1 MENKDNN
8 KENEGKKRVF
18 YISLISL
25 LAVIII
31 IIILLLSLKGC
42 NKDDN
47 KNPNN
52 KDNSSDTSHTH
63 EYANEF
69 SSDAFNH
76 WYADTCGHNTKKD
89 VAAHTW
95 NDGVETADGT
105 KFTCTVCGY
114 AKTETSKFRVSET
127 KWKEILNNTVNY
139 TVDETITLPADSL
152 KMIIYVSENSVLGDH
167 VNDYKE
173 LAIKEND
180 KYYGYS
186 FTYGEDEWI
195 KEEITEDVYNDSNPV
210 IFSPILDE
218 YSKFTYNL
226 ETKKYT
232 LDSLD
237 ITDLASVNTILTN
250 ISIGFEDEKVSSFEF
265 TMSDSSYSSTAQIA
279 CKDFGST
286 TITVPTNVHSH
297 TYASTWSYN
306 EDSHWYADTCGHNT
320 KKDVA
325 SHSYGD
331 WVVVTEATETTIGSK
346 KRVCSVCGSEDTE
359 EIAVLPHTHTY
370 ATEWSSDDTKHWLAS
385 TCGHDVTS
393 SEANHTFYQGR
404 CSVCGYEG
412 IIYTLSDD
420 YSHYIVTGLKSE
432 ISGEIVIPSTYKGL
446 PVTEIGDMAFKE
458 NSSITSVTIPDSI
471 TSIGDYAF
479 FRCPNI
485 ATINMGNGVTSI
497 GGAAFQRCSSLT
509 SITIPASVTNLG
521 NTIFYECTS
530 LKSATILADVSTIK
544 MSQFNYCSSLEWII
558 LSTSITLI
566 EYQTF
571 MYCTSLTSVYYL
583 GTPEQL
589 TNLIIQADVPT
600 LVNKEIYQATKYC
613 YSEDTPTDTT
623 NNYWH
628 YVDGVSTP
636 YTLG

>member
-1 MENKDNN
+1 MENKDDK

-31 IIILLLSLKGC
+31 VIILLLSLKGC

-63 EYANEF
+63 EYSKEF
-69 SSDAFNH
+69 SSDADNH
-76 WYADTCGHNTKKD
+76 WYADTCGHDTKKD

-95 NDGVETADGT
+95 NEGVETADGT

-139 TVDETITLPADSL
+139 TVDETITKPTESF
-152 KMIIYVSENSVLGDH
+152 KMIIYVSENSVLGDK
-167 VNDYKE
+167 VNDYKG

-180 KYYGYS
+180 KYYSYA
-186 FTYGEDEWI
+186 FTYGEDEWL
-195 KEEITEDVYNDSNPV
+195 KEEITEDVYNDYNPV

-237 ITDLASVNTILTN
+237 ITDLASVNTILIN
-250 ISIGFEDEKVSSFEF
+250 ISIGFEDEKVSSFDF
-265 TMSDSSYSSTAQIA
+265 TMTMGDSSFSQTAQVV

-286 TITVPTNVHSH
+286 TITVPTNVH
-297 TYASTWSYN
+297 N
-306 EDSHWYADTCGHNT
+306 
-320 KKDVA
+320 
-325 SHSYGD
+325 
-331 WVVVTEATETTIGSK
+331 
-346 KRVCSVCGSEDTE
+346 
-359 EIAVLPHTHTY
+359 HTY
-370 ATEWSSDDTKHWLAS
+370 ATEWSTNETKHWLAS
-385 TCGHDVTS
+385 TCGHDLTS

-420 YSHYIVTGLKSE
+420 SLYYIVTGLKSG
-432 ISGEIVIPSTYKGL
+432 ISGEIVISSTYKGL
-446 PVTEIGDMAFKE
+446 PVKEIGEMAFKE

-471 TSIGDYAF
+471 TSIGAYAF

-485 ATINMGNGVTSI
+485 ATVNMGNCVTSI
-497 GGAAFQRCSSLT
+497 GSAAFQRCTSLT

-530 LKSATILADVSTIK
+530 LKSATILADFSTIK
-544 MSQFNYCSSLEWII
+544 MSQFDYCSSLEWII
-558 LSTSITLI
+558 LSASVTLI
-566 EYQTF
+566 NYQAF

-583 GTPEQL
+583 GTPSQL
-589 TNLIIQADVPT
+589 ASLTIEANVQLLD
-600 LVNKEIYQATKYC
+600 NKEIYEATKYC

-628 YVDGVSTP
+628 YVDGVPTP